1 MDGEF
6 LMLVLS
12 RKTDETVVIG
22 EGDSQVVLV
31 ITRISGNRVT
41 LGLQAARHVK
51 IIRGELDR
59 YEPGPQRARPTLPQI
74 VAQSK
79 SLRQG
84 GQS

>member
-1 MDGEF
+1 
-6 LMLVLS
+6 MLVLS

-51 IIRGELDR
+51 IIRGELER
-59 YEPGPQRARPTLPQI
+59 YEPARPTLPQI

-79 SLRQG
+79 ALRREAE
-84 GQS
+84 